1 MQVAVSNAQDYDPI
15 LKEAIEV
22 PSFLR
27 MTILYEISTDRS
39 WLTTMAEMEPAAR
52 GEWLDFCNV
61 YWNTRRR
68 SIPQPVNAGQP
79 GKSL

>member
-39 WLTTMAEMEPAAR
+39 
-52 GEWLDFCNV
+52 
-61 YWNTRRR
+61 
-68 SIPQPVNAGQP
+68 
-79 GKSL
+79 